1 MFDMSFIN
9 SVAKQESPSVPL
21 PALMG
26 LDRRTRDF
34 KKQHKYFFSSPLL
47 HQRMSILK
55 NMVDGGSRLVV
66 VWGERGSGK
75 TTLMNQ
81 FVANAVQDWRTC
93 RIRLKPAET
102 AAEET
107 WRNLHNR
114 MVFISNKGDQPS
126 VIIDDAHQLSSAE
139 LKLLLQTAFPVE
151 GVRKLKSVV
160 LFAEPRIRERF
171 SEMACFLPSKVAIDK
186 FSMAPLTEKQTA
198 AYLQHRI
205 KTAGF
210 LRKIPF
216 SNEQIRKIHRT
227 SGGLPGW
234 INGEA
239 YMAMRRLFG
248 GHRCNRMSFNPLRL
262 MLQHWYCRLTVP
274 LTLSYKRSPG

>member
-1 MFDMSFIN
+1 MLGMSCIN
-9 SVAKQESPSVPL
+9 AAEEPKSPNVPL
-21 PALMG
+21 PALLG
-26 LDRRTRDF
+26 LDQRTLDRN
-34 KKQHKYFFSSPLL
+34 KQNKYFFSSPLL
-47 HQRMSILK
+47 HQRMAILK

-81 FVANAVQDWRTC
+81 FVAKAVQDWQPC

-126 VIIDDAHQLSSAE
+126 VIVDDAHQFSNAE
-139 LKLLLQTAFPVE
+139 LKLLLQTAFPE
-151 GVRKLKSVV
+151 TGVRKLKSVV
-160 LFAEPRIRERF
+160 LFAEPQIRERF
-171 SEMACFLPSKVAIDK
+171 SEIARFLPPMAVIDK

-239 YMAMRRLFG
+239 YIAMRRLFG
-248 GHRCNRMSFNPLRL
+248 GHRFNQLHFHPLRQL
-262 MLQHWYCRLTVP
+262 LQHWYHRFTFP